1 MRLWSRP
8 ISFLVLAPS
17 VVMVL
22 GFGAAVLFGWL
33 GVNELR
39 RRSDAHAMQAAEI
52 LGLTLTERLRAV
64 STDQRSLVLERA
76 ARRAGVELLLA
87 DPSGNV
93 VVDATLRTPSRSTIL
108 DLLCTASGTTH
119 TQLGRVRYSVH
130 PVQSGREPT
139 SLIVFKPAQDPPPA
153 MGPLLTSLAVL
164 VTLLVGVAA
173 LVASALA
180 RDVNADVDFV
190 RRRIRA
196 MAKQESEPAGK
207 PVPIRSVDAVGELT
221 CAFNELVGRYAEAE
235 RGYRENLARALTYDR
250 DRSAFLAALSHELRT
265 PLNAILGFAEVLLA
279 EVDGPLSDTAR
290 ESLEVIRTS
299 GRHLASLIDDILDLS
314 ALESGQLRLARS
326 YVDIYDIAQSVVR
339 EEQVSAQLK
348 GIELRLSGVHAAAWA
363 DPRRGRQ
370 IITNVVGNGIKF
382 TQSGYVEVQV
392 ARDGSTRTTVA
403 VTDTGPGIAPDE
415 QATIFEEYTQSGD
428 LRVRRGGTGLGLA
441 ITRRL
446 VQMHGGSIA
455 LESRL
460 SRGSTFTIVLPSES
474 ESDKDLDMTP
484 LEAVTTAAGSVA

>member
-1 MRLWSRP
+1 
-8 ISFLVLAPS
+8 
-17 VVMVL
+17 MVL

-207 PVPIRSVDAVGELT
+207 PTHGDYKVRQTSLLYSGTKQIQFFEHSCEVKSYILL
-221 CAFNELVGRYAEAE
+221 LVIPQDTFDK
-235 RGYRENLARALTYDR
+235 NKKTYNNIIN
-250 DRSAFLAALSHELRT
+250 SF
-265 PLNAILGFAEVLLA
+265 F
-279 EVDGPLSDTAR
+279 
-290 ESLEVIRTS
+290 
-299 GRHLASLIDDILDLS
+299 
-314 ALESGQLRLARS
+314 
-326 YVDIYDIAQSVVR
+326 
-339 EEQVSAQLK
+339 
-348 GIELRLSGVHAAAWA
+348 IEC
-363 DPRRGRQ
+363 
-370 IITNVVGNGIKF
+370 
-382 TQSGYVEVQV
+382 
-392 ARDGSTRTTVA
+392 
-403 VTDTGPGIAPDE
+403 
-415 QATIFEEYTQSGD
+415 
-428 LRVRRGGTGLGLA
+428 
-441 ITRRL
+441 
-446 VQMHGGSIA
+446 
-455 LESRL
+455 
-460 SRGSTFTIVLPSES
+460 
-474 ESDKDLDMTP
+474 
-484 LEAVTTAAGSVA
+484 